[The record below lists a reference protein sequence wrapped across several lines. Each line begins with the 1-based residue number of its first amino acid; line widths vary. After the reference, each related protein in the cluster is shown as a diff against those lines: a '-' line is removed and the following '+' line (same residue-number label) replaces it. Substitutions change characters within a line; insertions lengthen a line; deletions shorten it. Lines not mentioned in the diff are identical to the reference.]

1 MSRNEEIM
9 QIMLW
14 GPSGAGKDYLIQGF
28 IKETEKINTDEY
40 EYKVDKLDEK
50 DRPGLKLSEAPLPV
64 STSTSETRLLKFRRE
79 YRHKANKRKKN
90 PFHIN
95 YYHLVEIHNNLGG
108 DLIKIPSEDPTITA
122 PFKTS
127 KNFIV
132 VMDPPTESAGEAAKK
147 RSSNDEGI
155 TKLIQEFSSDDYSE
169 TVSLRDS
176 RNSYTGHSREDQYR
190 NLKRFFAQ
198 LDSIKTESKRL
209 VAICLTQADK
219 HEHRGKPETTLEKL
233 FGEACLKLI
242 ESYNNN
248 TTYSI
253 KIFVTTTEGFDSP
266 KEDSGNPSIK
276 NPTNAA
282 SPFFWFFEE
291 AEKDRLRF
299 SKRIPQW
306 LFGEERISNYVP
318 YPAPKI

>member
-1 MSRNEEIM
+1 
-9 QIMLW
+9 MLW

-40 EYKVDKLDEK
+40 EYIVDELDGIK
-50 DRPGLKLSEAPLPV
+50 RPGLKLSEASLPDA
-64 STSTSETRLLKFRRE
+64 TSTSETRNLKFHRE
-79 YRHKANKRKKN
+79 CRHKDNKRKKN
-90 PFHIN
+90 PFYIN
-95 YYHLVEIHNNLGG
+95 YYHRVDIHNNRGG

-122 PFKTS
+122 PFKTA

-132 VMDPPTESAGEAAKK
+132 VMDPPTELAGEAAKK

-155 TKLIQEFSSDDYSE
+155 GKLIKEFSSDDYSE
-169 TVSLRDS
+169 TVSLHDS
-176 RNSYTGHSREDQYR
+176 RNSYTGHSREEQYR
-190 NLKRFFAQ
+190 NLQNFFAQ
-198 LDSIKTESKRL
+198 LDSFKTESKRL

-219 HEHRGKPETTLEKL
+219 HEHRGEPEGTLEKL

-242 ESYNNN
+242 ESYNNK

-266 KEDSGNPSIK
+266 KRDSENPSIK
-276 NPTNAA
+276 NPTNTA

-291 AEKDRLRF
+291 AENDRLRL

-306 LFGEERISNYVP
+306 LFGEERIRNYIP